1 MIRFA
6 TLPLFLVLA
15 ACGQN
20 SEEPASSTETAST
33 AGTSDAVEDVSAD
46 DDAAAVSVV
55 AANEPPA
62 AWSQCQM
69 CHSTEE
75 GKNGLGPSLA
85 GIVGREAGTVP
96 GFAYSPANRDSAV
109 TWTEETLDPYLENPR
124 TYMPGNR
131 MSYAGLKNAEHRA
144 ELIEW
149 LKTI

>member
-1 MIRFA
+1 MIRVA
-6 TLPLFLVLA
+6 TIPLFLVLA
-15 ACGQN
+15 ACGQS
-20 SEEPASSTETAST
+20 SEEPASSAETGPTES
-33 AGTSDAVEDVSAD
+33 TSDVGEDGSAD
-46 DDAAAVSVV
+46 SDAAAESVV
-55 AANEPPA
+55 AANEPPV

-131 MSYAGLKNAEHRA
+131 MSYAGLKNAEQRA
-144 ELIEW
+144 ELIAW

>member
-1 MIRFA
+1 MIRVA
-6 TLPLFLVLA
+6 TIPLLFVLA
-15 ACGQN
+15 ACGQG
-20 SEEPASSTETAST
+20 SQEPASNAETSST
-33 AGTSDAVEDVSAD
+33 AGASEGAEDTSAGE
-46 DDAAAVSVV
+46 DAAAANVV
-55 AANEPPA
+55 PANEPPV

-96 GFAYSPANRDSAV
+96 GFAYSPANRDSDV
-109 TWTEETLDPYLENPR
+109 TWTEETLEPYLENPR

-131 MSYAGLKNAEHRA
+131 MSYAGLKNAEQRA